1 MTAVRNEQN
10 SSPSPCRIIVHSE
23 ETFQNETDAQGDPL
37 TVLEEKEHG
46 DPEQVALAGEGNV
59 FYQESCAAGGR
70 TTVSN
75 PCSRGSRAATPMP
88 RKPIDAMTN
97 PAVPQGY
104 LKYWA
109 LRVGQEAAHI
119 PESEE
124 FELAYAKKAQSLF
137 PFRSTTTEWTV
148 NTAGGFL
155 VLLMPWG
162 PVMMVFGL
170 CFGGL
175 LGFGLAMA
183 NDMCRLRK
191 KTSAATQQKKKIDHL
206 MRWAGYHF
214 ASSNAQ
220 LQLIFKVI
228 MEYEVLARLGDIS
241 KTARAQLRLLY
252 SFLSRDDVGHCLW
265 LYLDYFEA
273 HCDHMTR
280 SEIFMCALV
289 CYVCTQCAGTLRKR
303 NLHPVVS
310 RMIRMMN
317 DAEIQ
322 KIFQKS
328 KSPNPRQAKQDEET
342 ERCLFY
348 ADNSQGVQTFVM
360 KGGDLLQSLHNN
372 DGTAGR
378 HADSSEGGS
387 FTDAFSGSNFE
398 SDVSNGGEEKQELV
412 QETLAGELRPV
423 ENFNVALTYGV
434 SLERA
439 LGCTLEGTNS
449 SATASLSKQLPAP
462 SPAPTAVKTHRRK
475 TSSVVSNTRSTS
487 RVSRQP
493 TQTQIQAPT
502 QTQTHG
508 ETTHAEEKHKG

>member
-1 MTAVRNEQN
+1 MTAVRNERN
-10 SSPSPCRIIVHSE
+10 ASSSPPCRIIIHSE
-23 ETFQNETDAQGDPL
+23 EPFQDESHGHGTPPLPVLGD
-37 TVLEEKEHG
+37 KHHGSAEH
-46 DPEQVALAGEGNV
+46 PAPASEGNPL
-59 FYQESCAAGGR
+59 YHDSCVTGAR

-75 PCSRGSRAATPMP
+75 PCSRASRTANHLSKRGTD
-88 RKPIDAMTN
+88 PITDPT
-97 PAVPQGY
+97 VPQGY

-109 LRVGQEAAHI
+109 LRVGQEAADI

-124 FELAYAKKAQSLF
+124 FELAYAKRAQSLF

-162 PVMMVFGL
+162 PVMMLFGL
-170 CFGGL
+170 CLGGL
-175 LGFGLAMA
+175 IGFGFAMA
-183 NDMCRLRK
+183 NDLCRLRK

-206 MRWAGYHF
+206 IRWAGYHF

-273 HCDHMTR
+273 HYDHMTR

-303 NLHPVVS
+303 KLHPVVS

-328 KSPNPRQAKQDEET
+328 KTPNPRQARLDEQT

-360 KGGDLLQSLHNN
+360 KGGDLLQ
-372 DGTAGR
+372 
-378 HADSSEGGS
+378 
-387 FTDAFSGSNFE
+387 
-398 SDVSNGGEEKQELV
+398 
-412 QETLAGELRPV
+412 
-423 ENFNVALTYGV
+423 
-434 SLERA
+434 
-439 LGCTLEGTNS
+439 CT
-449 SATASLSKQLPAP
+449 
-462 SPAPTAVKTHRRK
+462 
-475 TSSVVSNTRSTS
+475 
-487 RVSRQP
+487 
-493 TQTQIQAPT
+493 
-502 QTQTHG
+502 
-508 ETTHAEEKHKG
+508 